1 MKRIKVIYAM
11 GNPIFS
17 YKEKDDIGYKSDENL
32 SEALNNKQYFSEMD
46 LLLEYLRYT
55 TKTDILLAFEYL
67 LLKLIDDEFFARHE
81 VDANIIQFYNIDSL
95 NNTLSLNT
103 PKPTYISEYIN
114 ILGQLFLAGYID
126 FGSYYDNDDRD
137 KIDYPTN
144 LSYYKEDKYQAWIYF
159 RDNFFYTNAF
169 LKSDEDDILIY
180 KDQEYTEKTLPKL
193 KEGEIIYSTMYSP
206 TSWDTPKYWSE
217 YNIWVAR
224 TQKGTKYFNEVLAPK
239 FYNKYKDLE
248 VEIDKKGNVIRW
260 IGEVNG
266 FLGDI

>member
-17 YKEKDDIGYKSDENL
+17 YKKKDDIGYKSYENL
-32 SEALNNKQYFSEMD
+32 SKVLNNKPYFSEMD

-81 VDANIIQFYNIDSL
+81 IDANIIQFYNIDSL
-95 NNTLSLNT
+95 NNTSSLNT

-114 ILGQLFLAGYID
+114 VLGQLFLAGYID
-126 FGSYYDNDDRD
+126 FGSYCDEDRN
-137 KIDYPTN
+137 KIDYPSN

-159 RDNFFYTNAF
+159 RDNFFYKERFERN
-169 LKSDEDDILIY
+169 LNDDV
-180 KDQEYTEKTLPKL
+180 
-193 KEGEIIYSTMYSP
+193 IIDGCSTMFSP
-206 TSWDTPKYWSE
+206 TSWDTPQYWSQ
-217 YNIWVAR
+217 YNIWVAI
-224 TQKGTKYFNEVLAPK
+224 TPKGTKYFKEILAPK

-248 VEIDKKGNVIRW
+248 VEIDDKGNIIRW
-260 IGEVNG
+260 IGEINR
-266 FLGDI
+266 

>member
-17 YKEKDDIGYKSDENL
+17 YKEKDDIGYKSYENL
-32 SEALNNKQYFSEMD
+32 SKVLNNKPYFSEMD

-81 VDANIIQFYNIDSL
+81 IDANIIQFYNIDSL
-95 NNTLSLNT
+95 NNTPSLNT

-126 FGSYYDNDDRD
+126 FGSYCDEDRN
-137 KIDYPTN
+137 KIDYPSN

-159 RDNFFYTNAF
+159 RDNFFYKERFIRELDDLET
-169 LKSDEDDILIY
+169 LDEDGCSLV
-180 KDQEYTEKTLPKL
+180 L
-193 KEGEIIYSTMYSP
+193 GNV
-206 TSWDTPKYWSE
+206 SWDTPQYWSQ
-217 YNIWVAR
+217 YNIWVA
-224 TQKGTKYFNEVLAPK
+224 TTPKGTKYFQEILAPK

-248 VEIDKKGNVIRW
+248 VEIDDKGNIIRW
-260 IGEVNG
+260 IGEINK
-266 FLGDI
+266 DK

>member
-17 YKEKDDIGYKSDENL
+17 YKEKDDIGYKSYENL
-32 SEALNNKQYFSEMD
+32 SKVLNNKPYFSEMD

-81 VDANIIQFYNIDSL
+81 IDANIIQFYNIDSL
-95 NNTLSLNT
+95 NNTPYLNT

-126 FGSYYDNDDRD
+126 FGSYCDEDRN
-137 KIDYPTN
+137 KIDYPSN

-159 RDNFFYTNAF
+159 RDNFFYKERFIRELDDLET
-169 LKSDEDDILIY
+169 LDEDGCSLV
-180 KDQEYTEKTLPKL
+180 L
-193 KEGEIIYSTMYSP
+193 GNV
-206 TSWDTPKYWSE
+206 SWDTPQYWSQ
-217 YNIWVAR
+217 YNIWVA
-224 TQKGTKYFNEVLAPK
+224 TTPKGTKYFQEILAP
-239 FYNKYKDLE
+239 
-248 VEIDKKGNVIRW
+248 
-260 IGEVNG
+260 
-266 FLGDI
+266 